1 MIYKARRKGFRSDE
15 NEWLVGFI
23 IEDGERAYI
32 HSPGSLIK
40 QITTHY
46 AYALFVE
53 VEKESI
59 TPYEK
64 GTEKT
69 EE

>member
-1 MIYKARRKGFRSDE
+1 MKMYKAQRKGYKDDP

-23 IEDGERAYI
+23 IYDGERAYI

-40 QITTHY
+40 TITKHY
-46 AYALFVE
+46 IYALCVE

-59 TPYEK
+59 TPI
-64 GTEKT
+64 
-69 EE
+69 EEEQ